1 LGALRFLHAVRAD
14 LAAITEVVPGEE
26 GELRAFV
33 ADYLVR
39 LGRPLDMEA
48 KARAL
53 AAVLDEQPPAGSVI
67 TLVAP
72 TRPAVLPPGAGGEET
87 GTESTDGG

>member
-1 LGALRFLHAVRAD
+1 
-14 LAAITEVVPGEE
+14 I
-26 GELRAFV
+26 
-33 ADYLVR
+33 R

-53 AAVLDEQPPAGSVI
+53 AAVLDESPAPGSVI

-72 TRPAVLPPGAGGEET
+72 TRPAVLPPGEGEAGDPAG
-87 GTESTDGG
+87 